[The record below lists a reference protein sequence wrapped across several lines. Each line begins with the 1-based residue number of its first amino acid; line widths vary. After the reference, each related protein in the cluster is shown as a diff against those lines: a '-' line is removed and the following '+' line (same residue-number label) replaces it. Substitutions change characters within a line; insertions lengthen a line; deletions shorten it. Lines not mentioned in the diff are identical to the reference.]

1 MAKWKNRIISSGVEA
16 PDQLLANPLNWRVHP
31 QDQQTA
37 LMDALEEVGWVQEV
51 IVNQRTGHLV
61 DGHLRVVLALRNDET
76 EVPVKYIDVS
86 EDEERLILATLDPIG
101 AMATQDTKI
110 YLELLE
116 GIETGSA
123 ALQELLADMGGIEL
137 GAEEDSKLEAETGIE
152 NESAEAYIQQAD
164 YVLVQFSGGKDS
176 LLALLWACKACA
188 KYEKEIEALFIET
201 GAEFPD
207 LVPYIVK
214 ICKQLGVRLQIR
226 HPELNIVQYYM
237 DLGYWPNPIARDCIH
252 KFISTPTKDYIENLS
267 GEVICVRGSRPDQK
281 TSISKSDIYQEQDN
295 GIKVL
300 NPLFGLNKEEY
311 EEELAARKGMMWEG
325 YERGFC
331 RTACWMCPF
340 QTAKQWDAL
349 KLSYPLLWNCMSYLA
364 LSIRFHKQINNSYRI
379 RMNKYWRS

>member
-1 MAKWKNRIISSGVEA
+1 LAKWKNRILGSGTEA

-31 QDQQTA
+31 QDQQAA
-37 LMDALEEVGWVQEV
+37 LMDALGEIGWVQEV

-86 EDEERLILATLDPIG
+86 EEEERLILATLDPIG
-101 AMATQDTKI
+101 AMAIQDTKI

-137 GAEEDSKLEAETGIE
+137 GADEDSKIEAETGIE
-152 NESAEAYIQQAD
+152 NKSAEAHIQQAD

-188 KYEKEIEALFIET
+188 KYKKEIEALFIET

-214 ICKQLGVRLQIR
+214 ICKQLNVRLQIR

-237 DLGYWPNPIARDCIH
+237 DLGYWPNPIYRDCIH
-252 KFISTPTKDYIENLS
+252 KFIVTPVNDYIAGLS
-267 GEVICVRGSRPDQK
+267 GEVICVRGGRPDQK
-281 TSISKSDIYQEQDN
+281 TMNSKSSTYQELEC
-295 GIKVL
+295 GTKLL
-300 NPLFGLNKEEY
+300 NPLFDLTKEEY
-311 EEELAARKGMMWEG
+311 AEELAARQDMMWNG
-325 YERGFC
+325 YEKGFC

-349 KLSYPLLWNCMSYLA
+349 KLSYPLLWNCMNDMVSSMNFNKLKTSGYIK
-364 LSIRFHKQINNSYRI
+364 SI
-379 RMNKYWRS
+379 NKYWGS